1 MNEHVQKE
9 SADRLELANK
19 ISSVRAEFNNLLRH
33 IDQWHKL
40 EKTVETEYKVSDLIL
55 KTVKNY
61 SYLKFYLKITL
72 TIH

>member
-55 KTVKNY
+55 KTVRDY
-61 SYLKFYLKITL
+61 SYLRF
-72 TIH
+72 

>member
-40 EKTVETEYKVSDLIL
+40 ENIVETEDKVS
-55 KTVKNY
+55 
-61 SYLKFYLKITL
+61 
-72 TIH
+72 

>member
-19 ISSVRAEFNNLLRH
+19 ISSVRTEFNNLLRH

-40 EKTVETEYKVSDLIL
+40 ENIVETEDKVS
-55 KTVKNY
+55 
-61 SYLKFYLKITL
+61 
-72 TIH
+72 